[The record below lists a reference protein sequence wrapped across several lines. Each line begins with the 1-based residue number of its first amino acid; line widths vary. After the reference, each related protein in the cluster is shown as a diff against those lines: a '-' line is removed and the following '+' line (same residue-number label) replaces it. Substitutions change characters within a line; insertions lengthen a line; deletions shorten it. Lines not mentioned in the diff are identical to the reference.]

1 MKRENYKG
9 KRKGLT
15 AEKAMIGFAVLF
27 IVLTLMTTKA
37 ASEWTGQSGAE
48 LLREAVFTEQDWS

>member
-37 ASEWTGQSGAE
+37 ASEWTGQSGGE
-48 LLREAVFTEQDWS
+48 LLWEAVFEAQDWE